1 MNLIYPAPTT
11 IVNNNWLLKNQ
22 YLQQTIEMVSDEIPF
37 TNFEDTYSNLF
48 FDHELYQQSFLQV
61 ISETVFNYPTTFIT
75 EKTMKPIANKRP
87 FVIVGPAGSL
97 IQLHQLGFK
106 TFGNFWDEGYDQ
118 IEDPDQRLLAVVDVI
133 ESICNYSISEL
144 QDLCIKMSDVLNYN
158 FAYYINDFKNNE
170 LVKFE
175 QACIENLKPR

>member
-1 MNLIYPAPTT
+1 MNLIYPAPPT
-11 IVNNNWLLKNQ
+11 IVNNTWLLKNE
-22 YLQQTIEMVSDEIPF
+22 YLQQTVATLSDEIPF
-37 TNFEDTYSNLF
+37 TNFNDTYSNLF

-61 ISETVFNYPTTFIT
+61 ITETVFNYPTTFIT

-87 FVIVGPAGSL
+87 FVIVGPVGSL
-97 IQLHQLGFK
+97 TRLHELGFK
-106 TFGNFWDEGYDQ
+106 TFRDFWDESYDQ
-118 IEDPDQRLLAVVDVI
+118 IADPDERILAVVDII
-133 ESICNYSISEL
+133 ESICNRSISEL
-144 QDLCIKMSDVLNYN
+144 QDLCIKMGNVLHYN